1 MVERNIKKYVGRT
14 AIFLLGCFLVLL
26 GYIVYLQ
33 TYMAPSLASNP
44 LNQRSAVAE
53 ADILRGS
60 ILDAQG
66 KKLAVSQ
73 KPGELVSQPRWAAI
87 ALVKLAVV
95 KLPVSSAGTARP
107 V

>member
-73 KPGELVSQPRWAAI
+73 KPGERSYPFGESMA
-87 ALVKLAVV
+87 
-95 KLPVSSAGTARP
+95 PVTGYI
-107 V
+107 